1 MMLFAIFFL
10 LVLMGM
16 PVAYCLGLSSIAA
29 LVKDGFSLT
38 VFANTM
44 YAGTAKFS
52 LLAIPFF
59 VLAGV
64 VMEKAGISRR
74 LVNFAKAM
82 VGHVFGGLAVVTVVV
97 SCFFA
102 AISGSGPA
110 TVAALSPIL
119 LPAMREAGYDDDW
132 AAALIANGG
141 NVGIIIP
148 PSIIFVI
155 YGVIAEVSISDLFMA
170 GIIPGLLFG
179 ACLIGAALISL
190 KRKEKRTGKLMRLK
204 KANRQERLAS
214 FKDAFWG
221 LLTPVIILG
230 GIYSGIFTPTES
242 AAVAAA
248 YGLIVGVFIYKEIK
262 IRDLWRIFVDASVST
277 ATVMFIVASAS
288 VFAYVLTT
296 NGIPE
301 MLSGAI
307 IAMTD
312 SKILLLFLIN
322 LILLFAG
329 CFLDSGSAN
338 YIFIPIL
345 LPIVKYIGY
354 DPLAFGVV
362 ATVNLAIGMST
373 PPVGLDLYVACNAS
387 GVKLKDISI
396 QTLRFVGA
404 SIICLLLLTYL
415 PQISLFLPHLL
426 K

>member
-10 LVLMGM
+10 LVLLGM

-119 LPAMREAGYDDDW
+119 LSAMREAGYDDDW

>member
-1 MMLFAIFFL
+1 
-10 LVLMGM
+10 
-16 PVAYCLGLSSIAA
+16 
-29 LVKDGFSLT
+29 
-38 VFANTM
+38 
-44 YAGTAKFS
+44 
-52 LLAIPFF
+52 
-59 VLAGV
+59 
-64 VMEKAGISRR
+64 
-74 LVNFAKAM
+74 
-82 VGHVFGGLAVVTVVV
+82 
-97 SCFFA
+97 
-102 AISGSGPA
+102 
-110 TVAALSPIL
+110 
-119 LPAMREAGYDDDW
+119 
-132 AAALIANGG
+132 
-141 NVGIIIP
+141 
-148 PSIIFVI
+148 
-155 YGVIAEVSISDLFMA
+155 
-170 GIIPGLLFG
+170 
-179 ACLIGAALISL
+179 
-190 KRKEKRTGKLMRLK
+190 
-204 KANRQERLAS
+204 
-214 FKDAFWG
+214 
-221 LLTPVIILG
+221 
-230 GIYSGIFTPTES
+230 
-242 AAVAAA
+242 
-248 YGLIVGVFIYKEIK
+248 
-262 IRDLWRIFVDASVST
+262 
-277 ATVMFIVASAS
+277 MFIVASAS